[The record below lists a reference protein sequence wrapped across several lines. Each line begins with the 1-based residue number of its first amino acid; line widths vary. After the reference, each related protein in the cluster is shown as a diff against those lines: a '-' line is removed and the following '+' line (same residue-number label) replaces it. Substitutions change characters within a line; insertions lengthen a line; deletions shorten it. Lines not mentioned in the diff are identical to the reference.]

1 MPPSNSSAWFWI
13 SLNTKSP
20 RRRVEISHWKMNS
33 LVLEGTESPITVCS
47 PRRRSGSTPTTW
59 MMLSFVR
66 KGGRRSLA
74 ENHRNNKDVGKT
86 YSRSGT
92 VLSSPG
98 WNGTV
103 LTSIRRGAASSGT
116 SDPELPA
123 TLEESVP
130 TDILWCC
137 NSIDF
142 SDSGIFTENYNT
154 E

>member
-1 MPPSNSSAWFWI
+1 
-13 SLNTKSP
+13 
-20 RRRVEISHWKMNS
+20 
-33 LVLEGTESPITVCS
+33 
-47 PRRRSGSTPTTW
+47 

-66 KGGRRSLA
+66 KSGRRSLA

-92 VLSSPG
+92 VLPSTG

-103 LTSIRRGAASSGT
+103 LTSIKRGATSSGT

-130 TDILWCC
+130 NDILRCC

-142 SDSGIFTENYNT
+142 SDSEIFTENYNT